1 LGAVEELQTSKR
13 IKMSAA
19 LSPVTAK
26 DVARELNL
34 SQPTVSRILS
44 GDVSHRASPDTR
56 RRVWE
61 TAERLGYQP
70 NAIARSLR
78 HGRTNVIGVHTN
90 HNYDVRNDFLG
101 TIVGALQVACGTYHL
116 DLMLHNSL
124 GSPAET
130 MFGKLRDGRIDGLIL
145 HAGSD
150 DPLVEILSRSPLPV
164 VSVADSL
171 PNLPAVTCD
180 DTSGIEQL
188 LELLWSRGHRNFAFL
203 APRVWLP
210 SVEKRGRAFE
220 AELKRRRV
228 PAQSRRII
236 PIDFEQSASALDE
249 LQSFGPVAALCW
261 NDRAAYNLLRECL
274 ARGIEVPGQ
283 VAVTGFDGF
292 RDDQLP
298 ARQLVTVKC
307 PWEDVATAALGKLV
321 ELIELRQKKEAPP
334 APEEV
339 RFPVVVLDGD
349 TI

>member
-1 LGAVEELQTSKR
+1 MPV
-13 IKMSAA
+13 AA
-19 LSPVTAK
+19 SPVTAK

-44 GDVSHRASPDTR
+44 GDAAHRASEATR

-61 TAERLGYQP
+61 TAERLGYAP
-70 NAIARSLR
+70 NAVARSLR

-101 TIVGALQVACGTYHL
+101 TIVGALQAACGDYHL

-150 DPLVEILSRSPLPV
+150 DPLVEILRRSPLPV

-171 PNLPAVTCD
+171 PDLPAVICD
-180 DTSGIEQL
+180 DAGGIKQL
-188 LELLWSRGHRNFAFL
+188 LELLWARGHRNFAFL

-228 PAQSRRII
+228 PAPARRII
-236 PIDFEQSASALDE
+236 SIDFEQSAPALNE
-249 LQSFGPVAALCW
+249 LQRASPVAALCW

-283 VAVTGFDGF
+283 IAVTGFDGF

-298 ARQLVTVKC
+298 ARELVTVKC
-307 PWEDVATAALGKLV
+307 PWEDVARAALGQLV
-321 ELIELRQKKEAPP
+321 ALIELRQKKEAPP
-334 APEEV
+334 APEDICL
-339 RFPVVVLDGD
+339 PVALLDGD
-349 TI
+349 TV

>member
-1 LGAVEELQTSKR
+1 MKTSV
-13 IKMSAA
+13 A
-19 LSPVTAK
+19 LTPVTAK

-44 GDVSHRASPDTR
+44 GDVSHRASQDTR

-70 NAIARSLR
+70 NAVARSLR

-101 TIVGALQVACGTYHL
+101 TIVGALQVACGNYHL

-130 MFGKLRDGRIDGLIL
+130 MFRKLRDGRIDGLIL

-150 DPLVEILSRSPLPV
+150 DPLVEILGRSPLPV

-171 PNLPAVTCD
+171 PDLPAVTCD
-180 DTSGIEQL
+180 DASGIEQL
-188 LELLWSRGHRNFAFL
+188 LELLWARGHRNFAFL
-203 APRVWLP
+203 APRVRLP
-210 SVEKRGRAFE
+210 SVEKRGHAFE

-228 PAQSRRII
+228 PVTSRRII
-236 PIDFEQSASALDE
+236 PIEFEQSAPALDA
-249 LQSFGPVAALCW
+249 LQSGAPIAVLCW
-261 NDRAAYNLLRECL
+261 NDRTAYNLLRECL
-274 ARGIEVPGQ
+274 ARGVDVPGQ
-283 VAVTGFDGF
+283 VAVTGFDGL
-292 RDDQLP
+292 RDERLP

-307 PWEDVATAALGKLV
+307 PWEDVAAAALGKLV
-321 ELIELRQKKEAPP
+321 GLIELRHQKQAPP
-334 APEEV
+334 PPEEV
-339 RFPVVVLDGD
+339 CFPVAVLDGD
-349 TI
+349 TV